1 VPSPGNRDEDA
12 SGGWIHGD
20 NPFLPPPHE
29 RDPVR
34 RLRGRLAAPVPL
46 WSAGVVAPTA
56 DGPDADGPGA
66 DGPGTDGPG
75 VGGPAADGPAADNS
89 SAGGPAAHGSVAG
102 RSRRAALPVSAVLVA
117 DGDPGLILG
126 LVDGDSELWPVLE
139 STGRFAVSV
148 LRWEHRALADAFAG
162 LMPAPG
168 GPFRLTEWTDTDWGP
183 VPTSVQTWAGCR
195 LLRARPFGWSLAVE
209 AEVERIELGEES
221 DPLLHR
227 RGRYFTPPGS

>member
-1 VPSPGNRDEDA
+1 VDA

-34 RLRGRLAAPVPL
+34 RLRGRLAAPVTL

-56 DGPDADGPGA
+56 A
-66 DGPGTDGPG
+66 
-75 VGGPAADGPAADNS
+75 GPADNSAADNS
-89 SAGGPAAHGSVAG
+89 AAGGPAAHGPVAG

-195 LLRARPFGWSLAVE
+195 LLQARPFGWSLAVE
-209 AEVERIELGEES
+209 AEVEHIELGEES